1 MTSRILAGGIIAVGI
16 GAITLPLETS
26 AGSGGLSAAAPL
38 AASAFVRPSFSPS
51 QLLHMS
57 GRSAGQMRGFR
68 RSEPVERQVSGF
80 PSWWG
85 DVSAWPNDYPYPYGY
100 AAPYA
105 EPAQIHPTIED
116 WSERSRPVVTRAPE
130 CRTDT
135 QEVPSETG
143 GRRTINIT
151 RCY

>member
-1 MTSRILAGGIIAVGI
+1 
-16 GAITLPLETS
+16 
-26 AGSGGLSAAAPL
+26 
-38 AASAFVRPSFSPS
+38 
-51 QLLHMS
+51 
-57 GRSAGQMRGFR
+57 MRGFR

-85 DVSAWPNDYPYPYGY
+85 DPSAWPNDYPYPYGY

-105 EPAQIHPTIED
+105 EPVQIHPTIED